1 MFSENFSIS
10 LGEFSQ
16 SFFDSIEDNH
26 YIKGPALGD
35 EQYFHT
41 ILMEGAPVGVVGYL
55 PPKNISLVDTGFVQ
69 ILLKPEYRG
78 RGFMSEAYDLLAARH
93 GLKTLYATIY
103 KDNLTS
109 IRAHQKIGF
118 KLLSEEKM
126 NYLRDKKLLDNDDLR
141 LEKVVT

>member
-16 SFFDSIEDNH
+16 SFFDSVDDNH
-26 YIKGPALGD
+26 YIKGPTVGD

-41 ILMEGAPVGVVGYL
+41 ILLDGLPVGVVGYL
-55 PPKNISLVDTGFVQ
+55 PPQNVSLGDTGFVQ
-69 ILLKPEYRG
+69 ILIKPEYRG
-78 RGFMSEAYDLLAARH
+78 RGLMGEAYELLAARH

-118 KLLSEEKM
+118 RLMSEDKM
-126 NYLRDKKLLDNDDLR
+126 VFLRKKGLLDEDDVR
-141 LEKVVT
+141 LEKEVV